1 MTFDE
6 EVEAIRNAGVF
17 PKSTSKPKS
26 RCTPREW
33 AALREYMVI
42 RYRDPVC
49 RAKHKESQRKYL
61 AKKKS

>member
-1 MTFDE
+1 
-6 EVEAIRNAGVF
+6 
-17 PKSTSKPKS
+17 
-26 RCTPREW
+26 
-33 AALREYMVI
+33 MVI